1 MNGNK
6 LSTADYQIFL
16 FKTLFWLGLAW
27 GGFALA
33 LAGFFYAS
41 IAWSAVILL
50 LIFGRRLA
58 IRHRVNLKISR
69 EMWIASI
76 ASLTI
81 AITFSFLS
89 TPTVFSGR
97 DQGAISEAAIRLS
110 QNHSFYFSTPA
121 SEAFFKL
128 HEKGRALNFPG
139 FYYTQEGHLVTQF
152 PLVYITW
159 LALFFSLF
167 GISGFMVAN
176 AVLLYFFLMSFYL
189 LTRLFLDSWAALP
202 SMLFV
207 TTSFI
212 FMWFAKFTLSENMA
226 LPLLWLAILSLM
238 LFLQNQR
245 RLHLIVLIS
254 SILLLCF
261 TRIEGYAFLTFS
273 LIVVFCHKDTRDYIK
288 EKLLSRFFLP
298 AAIFFPVFIAN
309 MIIDVNFFR
318 EMAKALLPSVKMP
331 QAQYLGNLKNAALPD
346 FYTFK
351 IFFIYG
357 LLGFFILGGISIV
370 IYIFKKQCYKLVPL
384 IVILPTFLYLF
395 DSNISPDHP
404 WMLRRYMF
412 SLMPLA
418 IFYSGIL
425 IGDWLEKKP
434 NEKNAG
440 NYKIWALIISI
451 ALIIGNLPAFF
462 NFLTFIDNKDLLK
475 QTEKLSQRFSNKDL
489 ILVDQ
494 LATNDGWSMISGPM
508 GSLYGKN
515 AVYFFNTQDL
525 NKLDMSNFDN
535 VYLIIPDEQV
545 NIYMS
550 SVISKR
556 LTPAGEYEFIFSKLD
571 MDKDEPFK
579 SIRFPEKER
588 FIVKGKIFKI
598 SKQ

>member
-1 MNGNK
+1 
-6 LSTADYQIFL
+6 
-16 FKTLFWLGLAW
+16 
-27 GGFALA
+27 
-33 LAGFFYAS
+33 
-41 IAWSAVILL
+41 
-50 LIFGRRLA
+50 
-58 IRHRVNLKISR
+58 
-69 EMWIASI
+69 
-76 ASLTI
+76 
-81 AITFSFLS
+81 
-89 TPTVFSGR
+89 
-97 DQGAISEAAIRLS
+97 
-110 QNHSFYFSTPA
+110 
-121 SEAFFKL
+121 
-128 HEKGRALNFPG
+128 
-139 FYYTQEGHLVTQF
+139 
-152 PLVYITW
+152 
-159 LALFFSLF
+159 
-167 GISGFMVAN
+167 
-176 AVLLYFFLMSFYL
+176 
-189 LTRLFLDSWAALP
+189 
-202 SMLFV
+202 
-207 TTSFI
+207 
-212 FMWFAKFTLSENMA
+212 
-226 LPLLWLAILSLM
+226 
-238 LFLQNQR
+238 
-245 RLHLIVLIS
+245 
-254 SILLLCF
+254 
-261 TRIEGYAFLTFS
+261 
-273 LIVVFCHKDTRDYIK
+273 
-288 EKLLSRFFLP
+288 
-298 AAIFFPVFIAN
+298 

-370 IYIFKKQCYKLVPL
+370 IYIFKKQYYKLVPL